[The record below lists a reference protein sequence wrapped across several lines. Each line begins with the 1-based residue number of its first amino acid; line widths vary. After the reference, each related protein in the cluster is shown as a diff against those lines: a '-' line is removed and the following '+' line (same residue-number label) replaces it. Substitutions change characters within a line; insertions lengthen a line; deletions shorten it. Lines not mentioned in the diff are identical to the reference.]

1 MYASPFTSQQQQQQ
15 KPTMNGNS
23 TTTGADKMS
32 YKDRFQNNFNKFASS
47 PESPKLQKSS
57 TSDTGATTT
66 TADTN
71 YITAHNNNNNNESN
85 GNSHLFYLFDKA
97 QGVTPGS
104 TISDGSK
111 TISNGH
117 HKSDS
122 SSCSKYLTDPQS
134 ALRNQPQP
142 ASPREG
148 IQRGSA
154 STGSEEGG
162 SISERAVP
170 ATPDFLRGNPLSSL
184 SINNE
189 AQNVPRQPM
198 RSPYKTPDRDL
209 EQNQILRSRPASATS
224 SPAKTRSSLDD
235 GRRKPESTSDE
246 YYPCRPSFEQTRRH
260 WVYTPKMFNAQE
272 DSKPVERQRH
282 PGARSRPLPEYL
294 NFRKYSVPLVSPRP
308 KVEVQQKAV
317 DDQSPQ
323 KEMRSLQKTSSE
335 IDSSSVHQLLRE
347 GDELSHYDEHSIR
360 YTGRTNPSKVF
371 QLLQSA
377 TGSQDDLL
385 VAKPP
390 VRRRSRKPEVD
401 EAKQDADDIVDI
413 SYVGGNIPSRTFQ
426 CLKEAFDDKDYKD
439 PFSSNECL
447 DVPVESTRSIK
458 VIHLRPRKSI
468 DDGITAL

>member
-1 MYASPFTSQQQQQQ
+1 MYSSPFTSQQQQQQQQQQ

-23 TTTGADKMS
+23 TTTSADKMS
-32 YKDRFQNNFNKFASS
+32 YKDRFQNNFNKFASPS
-47 PESPKLQKSS
+47 EPPKLQKSS

-66 TADTN
+66 TA
-71 YITAHNNNNNNESN
+71 NNNSNESN
-85 GNSHLFYLFDKA
+85 GNSHLFYLFNKA
-97 QGVTPGS
+97 QGVTPES
-104 TISDGSK
+104 TISDGGK
-111 TISNGH
+111 TTSNGH
-117 HKSDS
+117 HKNDS

-134 ALRNQPQP
+134 ALRHQPPP

-148 IQRGSA
+148 IQRGSS

-189 AQNVPRQPM
+189 AQNVPRQPT
-198 RSPYKTPDRDL
+198 RPPFKTPDRDL
-209 EQNQILRSRPASATS
+209 EQHQILRSRTASETS
-224 SPAKTRSSLDD
+224 SPNKTRSSLDD
-235 GRRKPESTSDE
+235 RRRKPESTSDE

-308 KVEVQQKAV
+308 KVEVQQKAL

-335 IDSSSVHQLLRE
+335 VDSSSVHQLLRE

-390 VRRRSRKPEVD
+390 ARRRPKKPEVE

-426 CLKEAFDDKDYKD
+426 CLKEAFDDKDSKD

-447 DVPVESTRSIK
+447 DVPVECTRSIK